1 MRTIEALI
9 ISADEPQLE
18 RCLQS
23 VGSQT
28 IPFSNITHINNVSP
42 ESTAFNTG
50 LAMVKD
56 ELVMKIDGDMILHN
70 NAVETALKRIPEEN
84 GNAYVHNFI
93 LFDSF
98 LKQNIR
104 GCGVMV
110 KSIFRKVRYPNML
123 CDDVWVGH
131 KLRKMGFG
139 MERYTE
145 VIGTH
150 CEDPDEF
157 QVFRRFYSMGVKHG
171 KRYAWRYLSRLY
183 EDTKGPLY
191 DLGMRA
197 IEFGIEKKSY
207 PTSHDVNF
215 DRKMFEEFKGNENRN
230 SHSKHGK
237 F

>member
-18 RCLQS
+18 RCLEA
-23 VGSQT
+23 VRSQT

-104 GCGVMV
+104 GCGVMRSSV
-110 KSIFRKVRYPNML
+110 FRKVPYPNFL

-131 KLRKMGFG
+131 KLRKMGFV
-139 MERYTE
+139 MERHTE

-150 CEDPDEF
+150 CENPDDF

-171 KRYAWRYLSRLY
+171 KRYSWRYLSRLY
-183 EDTKGPLY
+183 GGTKDPLY
-191 DLGMRA
+191 ALAMEA
-197 IEFGIEKKSY
+197 VEFGIEKKQY
-207 PTSHDVNF
+207 PTSHNLGF
-215 DRKMFEEFKGNENRN
+215 DRKMFEEFKSIE
-230 SHSKHGK
+230 
-237 F
+237 